1 MDFPSVF
8 TWTNRTKKWNI
19 RQRRC
24 YVGRLYFVGPSANEH
39 YFLRTLLTKVKGG
52 DASFKAF
59 RTVNSVIHDT
69 FKPTCITLG
78 LYDLDD
84 KWNAFLEEAV
94 GMQISVQLW
103 YLFVTILAFGVPS
116 EPRML

>member
-1 MDFPSVF
+1 
-8 TWTNRTKKWNI
+8 
-19 RQRRC
+19 
-24 YVGRLYFVGPSANEH
+24 
-39 YFLRTLLTKVKGG
+39 
-52 DASFKAF
+52 
-59 RTVNSVIHDT
+59 
-69 FKPTCITLG
+69 

>member
-1 MDFPSVF
+1 
-8 TWTNRTKKWNI
+8 
-19 RQRRC
+19 
-24 YVGRLYFVGPSANEH
+24 VGPSANEH

-84 KWNAFLEEAV
+84 K
-94 GMQISVQLW
+94 
-103 YLFVTILAFGVPS
+103 
-116 EPRML
+116 